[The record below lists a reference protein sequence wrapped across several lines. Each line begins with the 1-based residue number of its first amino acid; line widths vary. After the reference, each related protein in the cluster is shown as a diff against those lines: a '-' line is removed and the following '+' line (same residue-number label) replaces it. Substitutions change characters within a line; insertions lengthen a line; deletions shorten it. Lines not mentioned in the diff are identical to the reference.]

1 MSLYV
6 NHCRMIINNCYTI
19 SIDWINW
26 SKTSA
31 LEPCTINALA
41 KVGSEDHDHSEIINI
56 EI

>member
-1 MSLYV
+1 
-6 NHCRMIINNCYTI
+6 MIINNCYTI